1 MTTPEAQ
8 EAAAKQRIIRHMNA
22 DHHDSIRRYVEAYAS
37 KSMWQS
43 SGAEMINIYL
53 DHMIFLIG
61 SHQIVI
67 PFDPPMKSFREA
79 RERLVEMDKDALH
92 VLGRSDISI
101 TAFIPPTVKM
111 GHLFNF
117 TQCLLA
123 YMLLP
128 RPANFRPGSLLYDGL
143 LYRVPSF
150 AAFVAQISW
159 IVFAIMLPIHIFEA
173 GLMGKKQEKE
183 AKKH

>member
-1 MTTPEAQ
+1 
-8 EAAAKQRIIRHMNA
+8 
-22 DHHDSIRRYVEAYAS
+22 
-37 KSMWQS
+37 
-43 SGAEMINIYL
+43 MINIYL

-101 TAFIPPTVKM
+101 TSFIPPTVKI

-173 GLMGKKQEKE
+173 SLMVRKLQRHGCSPVDGVWWKWVATCFVEGFTAFWRLDGLIEGKKQEKE